1 MLINDIAVLL
11 QKTVARK
18 GKLNL
23 HHAATTAAAAATT
36 SNFFSYAEIASFSF
50 CFISAFS

>member
-1 MLINDIAVLL
+1 MLINDIAFLL
-11 QKTVARK
+11 QKTEARK

-23 HHAATTAAAAATT
+23 HHAAASAAAATT
-36 SNFFSYAEIASFSF
+36 SNFFSYAGIASFSF